1 MVKKMNTK
9 KEPLEELVEKMLK
22 EQNHNPKDCSFR
34 LITHRY
40 PKNHMKH
47 LISPVNM

>member
-22 EQNHNPKDCSFR
+22 EQNHNPRDCSQTNNTPISKK
-34 LITHRY
+34 IT
-40 PKNHMKH
+40 
-47 LISPVNM
+47 